1 MRKINFSG
9 SLSDFK
15 ESIGMKQPKRGMNAD
30 AQRKTAEAM
39 PLVMQDLVD
48 IQNFA
53 GTLPPDASLGKGI
66 VNRREQG
73 KKFVYENRLYKT
85 NPKKVKTAKPGK

>member
-1 MRKINFSG
+1 MRNINFFG

-15 ESIGMKQPKRGMNAD
+15 KSIGMDAD

-39 PLVMQDLVD
+39 PLVQQDLVD

-53 GTLPPDASLGKGI
+53 GTLPPGQALAPHIAK
-66 VNRREQG
+66 RQAEG
-73 KKFVYENRLYKT
+73 KKFVYENRLYQTK
-85 NPKKVKTAKPGK
+85 PKRVKKSN

>member
-39 PLVMQDLVD
+39 PLVMQNLVEAFD
-48 IQNFA
+48 NAIPGQKFPPRIQKRI
-53 GTLPPDASLGKGI
+53 DM
-66 VNRREQG
+66 E

-85 NPKKVKTAKPGK
+85 NPKKVKTVKPGK

>member
-15 ESIGMKQPKRGMNAD
+15 DSIGMKQPKRGMNAD

-39 PLVMQDLVD
+39 PLVMEELVAAMD
-48 IQNFA
+48 NAIPGQKYPPRIQKRIKMA
-53 GTLPPDASLGKGI
+53 
-66 VNRREQG
+66 E
-73 KKFVYENRLYKT
+73 KFVYENRLYKT
-85 NPKKVKTAKPGK
+85 NPKKVKIAKPGK